1 MDVDGEAYRA
11 DKEDGAVLEV
21 DSENE
26 RAAPALQDDEIDP
39 LDAFM
44 NSTMPPEVE
53 KLANV
58 AEQTIVSVEKDSNK
72 SLGRII
78 PGEDSDSGYGDIGN
92 NDNPLE
98 DEDDDE
104 STQR

>member
-1 MDVDGEAYRA
+1 MDVDGEAYLT

-21 DSENE
+21 DSENQT
-26 RAAPALQDDEIDP
+26 AAPALQDDEIDP

-44 NSTMPPEVE
+44 ISTVPPEVE

-78 PGEDSDSGYGDIGN
+78 PGRIQTRVMGTLGIMTI
-92 NDNPLE
+92 P
-98 DEDDDE
+98 
-104 STQR
+104 

>member
-53 KLANV
+53 KLANNN
-58 AEQTIVSVEKDSNK
+58 SWGGFR
-72 SLGRII
+72 LGLW
-78 PGEDSDSGYGDIGN
+78 GHWE
-92 NDNPLE
+92 
-98 DEDDDE
+98 
-104 STQR
+104 